1 MANNGIAIQQRE
13 NMKIVTETTVAQ
25 KQSFDMHAQRAPV
38 CRIDGTLAHNLSAIA
53 FK

>member
-38 CRIDGTLAHNLSAIA
+38 YRVDGALVHNLSAIA

>member
-38 CRIDGTLAHNLSAIA
+38 CRVDGALAYNLSAIA